1 MRLIYKRDAMFLRI
15 SRNDYIK
22 CYKFKKKIIYLMLR
36 GSLHQTDSDFKSV
49 CLNKWCWGGGAKM
62 AA

>member
-1 MRLIYKRDAMFLRI
+1 MFLRI

-22 CYKFKKKIIYLMLR
+22 CYKLKKKIIYLMLR